1 MNNYTTTK
9 IDTTTNHNNKEHSLI
24 NKISDA
30 IKLSEEIIETF
41 KLVYKS
47 DVLSVLNRNENSVL
61 NLEKIF
67 NKIKYE
73 RAEYIKTH
81 KIKILPEDELEKKSS
96 LNECDLKSNLTH
108 GIEDKTIKQKPSIK
122 EIETIRIIEK
132 KLIELNKKLSE
143 IQQDKTQTG
152 PKFIKLFGTFLSFA
166 EVCSEE
172 IREEIKLFYNN
183 ISKATFEDKIT
194 SEKERKPSIESHR
207 ANVPIKVISNPIT
220 SPANQLEEWNSKY
233 QYRHRENSRT
243 IPSIEAQFEDK
254 ITSEKELKPS
264 IESHRANVPIKVIS
278 NPITPPTVNWDKS
291 KNPTEHS
298 NNPTE
303 HSNNP
308 TKHPNNSS
316 RKNDKKIDCS
326 VDSLFCSA
334 LSILSL
340 GLLDDVKKNEPPNS
354 SPSNPIEEIQN
365 AIINFFNGNNSSK
378 NK

>member
-67 NKIKYE
+67 NKIKYK
-73 RAEYIKTH
+73 RANYIKTH

-152 PKFIKLFGTFLSFA
+152 PRFIKLFGTFLSFA
-166 EVCSEE
+166 EVCSEK

-194 SEKERKPSIESHR
+194 SEKK
-207 ANVPIKVISNPIT
+207 
-220 SPANQLEEWNSKY
+220 
-233 QYRHRENSRT
+233 
-243 IPSIEAQFEDK
+243 
-254 ITSEKELKPS
+254 LKPS